1 MVTHSFMKNKNLKQ
15 IFKWPIVMGVLTTIG
30 LIVALLEDG
39 LLEDA
44 SLIAFSI
51 PVIVMIYI
59 YYFKGSNRH

>member
-1 MVTHSFMKNKNLKQ
+1 MVTHSFVKNKNLKQ
-15 IFKWPIVMGVLTTIG
+15 IFKWPIVMGILTTIG

-39 LLEDA
+39 WLEDV